1 MTSTSSSS
9 QSSDSRFQRSEAH
22 LRRRDANIS
31 RRMSQQHLLDQ
42 AETAEQSF
50 SQRASQRDP
59 EAHNV
64 YRSLSAV
71 CEEMEEE
78 AQYTSLSAGPG
89 GVVLP
94 SDAAIDFFASLE
106 HYKLKPGDPPLTDAQ
121 AAEKH
126 ADVAK
131 YVDQVAEVRSNP
143 SLEYAVLKALD
154 DQAGEGQADSPHG
167 LWYQMASECHKS
179 IRTMKL
185 EISKRDAAEA
195 AAGAAAAAAEGAY
208 NAGEICTICQDR
220 LPTDASLQ
228 TVTACRHA
236 FCADCLDAWKQA
248 GGHRCPNCNQGLGN
262 DRPLPGSEDRPARV
276 YGFGVTA
283 DTFNGVDMAAPF
295 APGSLADPRNQFRA
309 DYPRFRPALGEE
321 EEEPQF
327 RPALGEE
334 EEEEPQ
340 FRPALSDEVSPPFYP
355 SLGRTSAAEL
365 ARAMDAPVE
374 WPRGI
379 TRSLYGVPEVPDPN
393 MPPGYRYLATHPED
407 EEPSFAGT
415 VVYRGAVFRSAIA
428 TEDDVPMFTT
438 AIGSAEDDE
447 PVFVSCGASCGAD
460 EPSAKR
466 VCA

>member
-9 QSSDSRFQRSEAH
+9 QSSDPRFQRSEEH

-59 EAHNV
+59 EAHV
-64 YRSLSAV
+64 AYRSLAAV
-71 CEEMEEE
+71 SDEMEEE

-94 SDAAIDFFASLE
+94 SDAAVDFFASLE

-143 SLEYAVLKALD
+143 SLEHAVLKALD
-154 DQAGEGQADSPHG
+154 DRAREGQEDSPHG

-179 IRTMKL
+179 IRTMKV
-185 EISKRDAAEA
+185 EISKRDAEEA

-248 GGHRCPNCNQGLGN
+248 GGHRCPNCNQGLDG
-262 DRPLPGSEDRPARV
+262 RPLTTRPV
-276 YGFGVTA
+276 GPHGFGVHAGNIDALT
-283 DTFNGVDMAAPF
+283 PF
-295 APGSLADPRNQFRA
+295 VPGSLGGRNPFR
-309 DYPRFRPALGEE
+309 DDETPAPL
-321 EEEPQF
+321 
-327 RPALGEE
+327 
-334 EEEEPQ
+334 
-340 FRPALSDEVSPPFYP
+340 YP
-355 SLGRTSAAEL
+355 SLGRTTAAEL
-365 ARAMDAPVE
+365 ARTMDF
-374 WPRGI
+374 
-379 TRSLYGVPEVPDPN
+379 PDPE
-393 MPPGYRYLATHPED
+393 MPPGYRVLHAD
-407 EEPSFAGT
+407 DDL
-415 VVYRGAVFRSAIA
+415 VYRGAAFRSAIA
-428 TEDDVPMFTT
+428 SEHDVPMFTT
-438 AIGSAEDDE
+438 AIGAEDDEE

-466 VCA
+466 ICA

>member
-1 MTSTSSSS
+1 MTSTSSSRS
-9 QSSDSRFQRSEAH
+9 QSSDPRFQRSEAH

-31 RRMSQQHLLDQ
+31 RRMSQQNLLDRVES
-42 AETAEQSF
+42 AEASF
-50 SQRASQRDP
+50 SQTASQRDP
-59 EAHNV
+59 EAHV
-64 YRSLSAV
+64 AYRSLSAV
-71 CEEMEEE
+71 SEEVEEE
-78 AQYTSLSAGPG
+78 ARFTSLSAGPG

-94 SDAAIDFFASLE
+94 SDATVDFFASLE
-106 HYKLKPGDPPLTDAQ
+106 AYKLKPGDPPLTDAQ
-121 AAEKH
+121 SAEKH

-131 YVDQVAEVRSNP
+131 YVDEVGEVRSHP

-154 DQAGEGQADSPHG
+154 DQAKEGQADSPHG

-185 EISKRDAAEA
+185 EISKHDAAEA

-220 LPTDASLQ
+220 LPTDAGLQ

-236 FCADCLDAWKQA
+236 FCADCLDAWKEA
-248 GGHRCPNCNQGLGN
+248 GGHRCPNCNQSLN
-262 DRPLPGSEDRPARV
+262 
-276 YGFGVTA
+276 
-283 DTFNGVDMAAPF
+283 NGRGHGMP
-295 APGSLADPRNQFRA
+295 Q
-309 DYPRFRPALGEE
+309 FRPAIADDG
-321 EEEPQF
+321 EPQF

-340 FRPALSDEVSPPFYP
+340 FRPALSDELAYPFYP

-374 WPRGI
+374 WPHGI
-379 TRSLYGVPEVPDPN
+379 TRSLYGVPEVPDPD
-393 MPPGYRYLATHPED
+393 MPPGYRYLPTHPED

-415 VVYRGAVFRSAIA
+415 VAYRGAAFRSAIA
-428 TEDDVPMFTT
+428 TDDDVPMFTT